1 MAIGQN
7 TTQWVGVRRAP
18 KSPPEPGA
26 PSALAQA
33 TVELEEAVDELLV
46 SRALMDLEQ
55 PLREARYMAS
65 VVNLLVREHGTYLP
79 PNRTFELSEDEMS
92 RLLFVIDRVEEMV
105 VKLDENFHAAWK
117 KTRKSEVAQ

>member
-1 MAIGQN
+1 MPNA
-7 TTQWVGVRRAP
+7 TVRANSRATP
-18 KSPPEPGA
+18 KTAPQPAA

-65 VVNLLVREHGTYLP
+65 VVNLLVNEHGTNLP
-79 PNRTFELSEDEMS
+79 PNGTFELSEYE
-92 RLLFVIDRVEEMV
+92 
-105 VKLDENFHAAWK
+105 
-117 KTRKSEVAQ
+117 